1 MIEWLKNLFGKTE
14 QLKTEVQMA
23 EKPTEYLDMAEMITR
38 LKLHEGCSLT
48 PYKCPA
54 GKLTIG
60 IGHNVED
67 NPLTAEE
74 LRVVGDWKH
83 GITREA
89 AHYLCRNDIER
100 CIKELKKN
108 LKWFE
113 KLDKERKYALID
125 LCFNLGIRTLLTFK
139 KTLASIA
146 GGNYRTAA
154 EQLLQSKYAKQVGK
168 RAKRIAILIETGRW
182 EICL

>member
-1 MIEWLKNLFGKTE
+1 MIEWLKKLFGKTE
-14 QLKTEVQMA
+14 QLEVEMDM
-23 EKPTEYLDMAEMITR
+23 LDMAEMITR

-60 IGHNVED
+60 IGRNVED

-100 CIKELKKN
+100 CIADLKKY

-113 KLDKERKYALID
+113 GLDKERKYALID
-125 LCFNLGIRTLLTFK
+125 LCFNLGINKLLTFK

-146 GGNYRTAA
+146 CGNYRTAA
-154 EQLLQSKYAKQVGK
+154 EQLLQSKYASQVGK

>member
-1 MIEWLKNLFGKTE
+1 MWNWLINIFK
-14 QLKTEVQMA
+14 
-23 EKPTEYLDMAEMITR
+23 KPQKKGETKMDMLDMPEMITR

-60 IGHNVED
+60 IGRNTED
-67 NPLTAEE
+67 NPFTAEE

-100 CIKELKKN
+100 CIADLKKN
-108 LKWFE
+108 LKWFDG
-113 KLDKERKYALID
+113 LDKERKYALID
-125 LCFNLGIRTLLTFK
+125 LCFNMGIRTLLTFK

-146 GGNYRTAA
+146 CGNYRTAA
-154 EQLLQSKYAKQVGK
+154 EQLLQSKYASQVGK
-168 RAKRIAILIETGRW
+168 RAQRIAKLIETGRW
-182 EICL
+182 ERWVK

>member
-1 MIEWLKNLFGKTE
+1 MIKWLKKLFGKTE
-14 QLKTEVQMA
+14 QQEVEM
-23 EKPTEYLDMAEMITR
+23 EMLDMPEMITR
-38 LKLHEGCSLT
+38 LKLHEGCSLK

-60 IGHNVED
+60 IGRNTED
-67 NPLTAEE
+67 NPFTADE
-74 LRVVGDWKH
+74 LKAIGDWKH

-100 CIKELKKN
+100 CVADLKKN

-113 KLDKERKYALID
+113 GLDKERKYALID
-125 LCFNLGIRTLLTFK
+125 LCFNMGINKLLTFK

-146 GGNYRTAA
+146 CGNYRTAA
-154 EQLLQSKYAKQVGK
+154 EQLLQSKYASQVGK
-168 RAKRIAILIETGRW
+168 RAKRIAKLIETGRW

>member
-1 MIEWLKNLFGKTE
+1 MIEWLKKLFGKTE
-14 QLKTEVQMA
+14 KMEAKM
-23 EKPTEYLDMAEMITR
+23 EMLDMAEMITR
-38 LKLHEGCSLT
+38 LKMHEGCSLK

-60 IGHNVED
+60 IGRNVED

-100 CIKELKKN
+100 CIADLKKN
-108 LKWFE
+108 LKWFDG
-113 KLDKERKYALID
+113 LDKERKYALID
-125 LCFNLGIRTLLTFK
+125 LCFNMGIRTLLTFK

-154 EQLLQSKYAKQVGK
+154 EQLLQSKYASQVGK
-168 RAKRIAILIETGRW
+168 RAKRIAKLIETGRW

>member
-1 MIEWLKNLFGKTE
+1 MIEWLKKLFGKTE
-14 QLKTEVQMA
+14 QQEVEMDM
-23 EKPTEYLDMAEMITR
+23 LDMTEMITR

-100 CIKELKKN
+100 CIADLKKN

-113 KLDKERKYALID
+113 GLDKERKYALID
-125 LCFNLGIRTLLTFK
+125 LCFNLGINKLLTFK

-146 GGNYRTAA
+146 CGNYRTAA
-154 EQLLQSKYAKQVGK
+154 EQLLQSKYASQVGK

>member
-1 MIEWLKNLFGKTE
+1 MIKWLSKLFGKSE
-14 QLKTEVQMA
+14 QVKEEVREMA
-23 EKPTEYLDMAEMITR
+23 DVEMLDMSEMITR
-38 LKLHEGCSLT
+38 LKMHEGCSLK

-60 IGHNVED
+60 IGRNVEG
-67 NPLTAEE
+67 NPFTAEE
-74 LRVVGDWKH
+74 LIAVGDWKH

-89 AHYLCRNDIER
+89 AHMLCRNDINR
-100 CIKELKKN
+100 CIGECKKSIPFFN
-108 LKWFE
+108 

-125 LCFNLGIRTLLTFK
+125 LDFNMGLRTLLTFK
-139 KTLASIA
+139 KTLASI
-146 GGNYRTAA
+146 GYGNYKTAA
-154 EQLLQSKYAKQVGK
+154 EQLLQSKYASQVGK

>member
-1 MIEWLKNLFGKTE
+1 MIEWLKKLFGKTE
-14 QLKTEVQMA
+14 QLEVDM
-23 EKPTEYLDMAEMITR
+23 EMLDMAEMITR

-60 IGHNVED
+60 IGRNVDD

-89 AHYLCRNDIER
+89 AHYLCRNDIEH
-100 CIKELKKN
+100 CIADLKKN
-108 LKWFE
+108 LKWFDG
-113 KLDKERKYALID
+113 LDKERKYALID
-125 LCFNLGIRTLLTFK
+125 LCFNMGIRTLLTFK

-154 EQLLQSKYAKQVGK
+154 EQLLQSKYASQVGK

>member
-14 QLKTEVQMA
+14 QQEVEMDM
-23 EKPTEYLDMAEMITR
+23 LDMAEMITR
-38 LKLHEGCSLT
+38 LKMHEGCSLK

-60 IGHNVED
+60 IGRNVED

-100 CIKELKKN
+100 CIADLKKH
-108 LKWFE
+108 LKWFDG
-113 KLDKERKYALID
+113 LDKERKYAMID
-125 LCFNLGIRTLLTFK
+125 LCFNMGINKLLTFK

-146 GGNYRTAA
+146 CGNYRKAA
-154 EQLLQSKYAKQVGK
+154 EQLLQSKYASQVGK